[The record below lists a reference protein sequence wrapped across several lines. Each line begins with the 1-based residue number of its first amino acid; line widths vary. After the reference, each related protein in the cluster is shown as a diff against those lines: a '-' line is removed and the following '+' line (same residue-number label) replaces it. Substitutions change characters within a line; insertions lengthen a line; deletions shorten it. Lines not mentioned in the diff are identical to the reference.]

1 MQTPA
6 DYRRYADECERI
18 ARDAPQHRAALLDIA
33 KAWRACAE
41 EAQRQSEPKV
51 PTDGKGAAP

>member
-18 ARDAPQHRAALLDIA
+18 ARDAPQHRAVLIEIA

-41 EAQRQSEPKV
+41 EAQGQSEPKSQ
-51 PTDGKGAAP
+51 TDGKSATP